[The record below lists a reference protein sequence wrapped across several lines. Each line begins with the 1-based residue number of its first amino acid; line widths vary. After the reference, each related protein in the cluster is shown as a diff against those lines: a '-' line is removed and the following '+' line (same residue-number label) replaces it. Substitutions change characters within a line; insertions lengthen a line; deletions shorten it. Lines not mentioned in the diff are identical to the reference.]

1 MNETLDVI
9 RQLDNNDMDASILKD
24 QMRQI
29 ASSKL
34 PSFALTEAASSN
46 MDLDMSRGDKSIYDR
61 DRNRKTSIFE
71 PIFNILSTKSRAVD
85 PEAELE

>member
-29 ASSKL
+29 SSSKL

-46 MDLDMSRGDKSIYDR
+46 MDLDMSRRDKSIYDR
-61 DRNRKTSIFE
+61 DRNRKT
-71 PIFNILSTKSRAVD
+71 
-85 PEAELE
+85 

>member
-46 MDLDMSRGDKSIYDR
+46 MDLDWVGGTKVFMIGTAIEKLQFL
-61 DRNRKTSIFE
+61 NRYLIS
-71 PIFNILSTKSRAVD
+71 LAQSL
-85 PEAELE
+85 ELWTQKQN